1 MCLGIPGRVVEVLG
15 GDNLLRTA
23 RVDFGGVRKDV
34 CLAYVPQAG
43 PGDYVIVHVGF
54 AISQVDEAEARRT
67 LEVLRAMDDV
77 LTTELGV
84 TPTGPPSARRPVAGR
99 PAEPAS

>member
-1 MCLGIPGRVVEVLG
+1 MCLGIPGRIVEVLG
-15 GDNLLRTA
+15 DDDLLRTA

-67 LEVLRAMDDV
+67 LEVLRAMGDV
-77 LTTELGV
+77 LTTELGA
-84 TPTGPPSARRPVAGR
+84 TPARPPATRQPVAGR
-99 PAEPAS
+99 PAERPS